1 MTERWTPPDQAARER
16 ILHDLDT
23 NILVEAGAGSGKTTA
38 MVGRMIQ
45 LIRTGN
51 AHVEEIAAVT
61 FTRKAAAE
69 LKERFQEQLEEAFRE
84 IQSGVI
90 ESSAE
95 ERERLAQALRD
106 LDRCY
111 VGTIHSFCGRL
122 LRERPLEAGVPPS
135 FQEVSGV
142 EEDRRRAEAW
152 SEFLERLATRP
163 ASHLLRRLAQVG
175 LRPMQL
181 RALFRELSDNPDVHF
196 PARAVPLP

>member
-69 LKERFQEQLEEAFRE
+69 LKERFQEQLEEAFR
-84 IQSGVI
+84 
-90 ESSAE
+90 
-95 ERERLAQALRD
+95 
-106 LDRCY
+106 
-111 VGTIHSFCGRL
+111 
-122 LRERPLEAGVPPS
+122 
-135 FQEVSGV
+135 
-142 EEDRRRAEAW
+142 
-152 SEFLERLATRP
+152 
-163 ASHLLRRLAQVG
+163 
-175 LRPMQL
+175 
-181 RALFRELSDNPDVHF
+181 
-196 PARAVPLP
+196 